1 MWPFTGCGDD
11 ACRPPSSTSLTL
23 AHAAAATPFAIVLV
37 VGTLAAVRHGYP
49 YLSRAAQDDARDGDD
64 HVLPAHAPA
73 ALRQV
78 HAEHGAKSLRRRFV
92 AWTFAITIGLAATLG
107 TLILAEILEVGSRA
121 GRGLALHL
129 TVPALLFL
137 LVGLIPW
144 LECKSLVNGA
154 GWSLGRSSA
163 SSGDARRIP
172 KFAWLMQSAL
182 FACWLFAFWKLGSAV
197 PSSAVEDLHSK
208 GKKGSSKTADEDEEP
223 LQALTRACLERIG
236 VVGISLMGLLAGF
249 ASVSAPWHTFT
260 SITDRRRRPVTEADV
275 NRKQAGLDVT
285 NEMLLTKRHRLQM
298 LERKVADP
306 RFAETKAT
314 GLMGKMMGSIRGTV
328 SAEETEIRGL
338 RIEIAGLE
346 TMEANL
352 ASNLALMHGRRA
364 ADSRA
369 ATSLGRL
376 CFIPS
381 YVFAVYCVYRVL
393 ATSLT
398 TFRRAY
404 SPSASFSSSDPIN
417 RFLGLLA
424 LHWDPKLDQ
433 MAWARII
440 SFALSGVILLASANS
455 ALQTFHLFAKWTPGL
470 LRHAQ
475 ANLALIVGQVT
486 ATYMISASLLMR
498 SQLPLEARSAVGGVL
513 QGALSPVFV
522 DGWFE
527 CWFLT
532 GSAAT
537 FLGLWLGRRLSGNR
551 DEEWDDYGGEEMGPK
566 RM

>member
-1 MWPFTGCGDD
+1 MWPFSGCGDD
-11 ACRPPSSTSLTL
+11 ACRPPSQATFTA
-23 AHAAAATPFAIVLV
+23 AHAAAASPFAVILILT
-37 VGTLAAVRHGYP
+37 TLAAVRRGYP
-49 YLSRAAQDDARDGDD
+49 YLSHAAQDDTRDGDD
-64 HVLPAHAPA
+64 HVLPSHAPA

-78 HAEHGAKSLRRRFV
+78 HAEHGAKSVRRRVV
-92 AWTFAITIGLAATLG
+92 AWTFGVTVGLAATLG
-107 TLILAEILEVGSRA
+107 TLILAEILGVGSHA
-121 GRGLALHL
+121 GRGMALRL
-129 TVPALLFL
+129 VVPVLLFL
-137 LVGLIPW
+137 LVVLVPW

-154 GWSLGRSSA
+154 GWSLQRSG
-163 SSGDARRIP
+163 SGGSGRRIP
-172 KFAWLMQSAL
+172 KLAWLMQASL

-197 PSSAVEDLHSK
+197 PSSAVEGLKKPTGSLHS
-208 GKKGSSKTADEDEEP
+208 SDDDIEDTI
-223 LQALTRACLERIG
+223 QVLTRACLERIG

-260 SITDRRRRPVTEADV
+260 SITDRRRRPVTDADV
-275 NRKQAGLDVT
+275 NRKQAGLDAT

-306 RFAETKAT
+306 RFAADVKVHS
-314 GLMGKMMGSIRGTV
+314 GVMGKLIGSIRGTV
-328 SAEETEIRGL
+328 SAEETEIRSL
-338 RIEIAGLE
+338 RIEITGLE
-346 TMEANL
+346 AME
-352 ASNLALMHGRRA
+352 SNLVSSIALIRSRRA

-369 ATSLGRL
+369 ATTCGRL
-376 CFIPS
+376 CLVPS
-381 YVFAVYCVYRVL
+381 YLFAAYCVYRIS
-393 ATSLT
+393 ATTLT
-398 TFRRAY
+398 TLRRAH

-455 ALQTFHLFAKWTPGL
+455 ALQTFHLFAKWMPGL

-475 ANLALIVGQVT
+475 ANLALVVGQVT

-513 QGALSPVFV
+513 KGALSPMFV

-527 CWFLT
+527 GWFLT

-537 FLGLWLGRRLSGNR
+537 MLGLWLGRRLSGGR
-551 DEEWDDYGGEEMGPK
+551 DDEWDDYGSEEMGAK

>member
-11 ACRPPSSTSLTL
+11 ACQPPSRAGLTV
-23 AHAAAATPFAIVLV
+23 AHAIAASPFALVFAAA
-37 VGTLAAVRHGYP
+37 TLAAVRRGYP
-49 YLSRAAQDDARDGDD
+49 YLSRAAHDDARDGDD
-64 HVLPAHAPA
+64 HVLPSHAPA

-78 HAEHGAKSLRRRFV
+78 HAEHGAKSLRRRVV
-92 AWTFAITIGLAATLG
+92 ACTFGVTVGLAAALG
-107 TLILAEILEVGSRA
+107 SLILAEILDVASPA
-121 GRGLALHL
+121 GRALALRL
-129 TVPALLFL
+129 TVPSLLLL
-137 LVGLIPW
+137 LVAVVPW
-144 LECKSLVNGA
+144 LECKSIVNGA
-154 GWSLGRSSA
+154 GWSLRRSS
-163 SSGDARRIP
+163 SGGGRVP
-172 KFAWLMQSAL
+172 KLAWLMQTAL
-182 FACWLFAFWKLGSAV
+182 FACWLFAFWKLGAAV
-197 PSSAVEDLHSK
+197 PSSAVEGGK
-208 GKKGSSKTADEDEEP
+208 GTGMTAGEFAEEP
-223 LQALTRACLERIG
+223 LQVLARACLERIG

-260 SITDRRRRPVTEADV
+260 AVTERRRRPVTDADV
-275 NRKQAGLDVT
+275 NRKQAGLDAT

-298 LERKVADP
+298 LDRKVADP
-306 RFAETKAT
+306 RFAESQAT
-314 GLMGKMMGSIRGTV
+314 GLMGKVMGSIRGAV

-338 RIEIAGLE
+338 RVEITGLE

-352 ASNLALMHGRRA
+352 ASSLALMRGRRA
-364 ADSRA
+364 ADSRSA
-369 ATSLGRL
+369 GPCGRL
-376 CFIPS
+376 CFLPS
-381 YVFAVYCVYRVL
+381 YLFAAYCVYRVF
-393 ATSLT
+393 ATALT
-398 TFRRAY
+398 TYRRAY
-404 SPSASFSSSDPIN
+404 LPSSSFSSSDPIN

-475 ANLALIVGQVT
+475 ANLALVVGQVA

-527 CWFLT
+527 GWFLT
-532 GSAAT
+532 GSTAT
-537 FLGLWLGRRLSGNR
+537 MLGLWLGRRMSGGR
-551 DEEWDDYGGEEMGPK
+551 DDDWDDYGSEEMGAK